1 MTQKQ
6 RISEYMDSHNGITN
20 KEAYDH
26 LGVAR
31 LAARIAEMIDA
42 GEKIMKTTETS
53 KNRYGETVRYTR
65 YKKAV

>member
-1 MTQKQ
+1 MSQRQ
-6 RISEYMDSHNGITN
+6 RISEWMDKYGGITTR
-20 KEAYDH
+20 EAFIH

-42 GEKIMKTTETS
+42 GEQIIKVNETG
-53 KNRYGETVRYTR
+53 KNRYGETVRYIR

>member
-1 MTQKQ
+1 MTQRQ

-20 KEAYDH
+20 KEAFDH

-42 GEKIMKTTETS
+42 GEKIIKVVETGP
-53 KNRYGETVRYTR
+53 NRYGEMTRWTR

>member
-1 MTQKQ
+1 MTQRQ
-6 RISEYMDSHNGITN
+6 RISEYMDKYGSITN
-20 KEAYDH
+20 KEAFDH

-42 GEKIMKTTETS
+42 GTPIIKINETG
-53 KNRYGETVRYTR
+53 KNRYGDTVRYTR